1 VIYLFFRVYNKMKK
15 VKTISFAGT
24 LILLLAIGIKL
35 FLNSDKIFKSEI
47 DPYPYAAQS
56 NEPELIIAKLEQD
69 DFLISLLE
77 KKGLSSNE
85 VYGISRAIDKVYPV
99 NLLRPGNEFYLY
111 LQNKKLEHF
120 VFRPN
125 FEKTIFIDVIDGG
138 YNTREVISE
147 YKSQRVGISG
157 EISTSLYI
165 DATKSGIPDRI
176 VDQFTKIYE
185 YSVDFQRDIRPGD
198 KFTMYFDAYKNR
210 KGDIVK
216 TGDLL
221 YTSFSPGDKKS
232 EFWLFSNEKK
242 TENFYD
248 KNGKTAK
255 RRLRATPING
265 ARISSGFGGRKHP
278 ILGYRKM
285 HTGVD
290 FAAPTGTPVLAAGSG
305 TVEYAAWNGA
315 AGKYIRIRHTDGYKT
330 AYFHLS
336 RINVSVG
343 KYVKQDQIIGKVGS
357 TGRSTGP
364 HLHYEVILNGKKINP
379 KRLSQL
385 SGKPLGKAEMNKF
398 NKRREEIEKMRTSD
412 LNSLSNP
419 V

>member
-1 VIYLFFRVYNKMKK
+1 MKK
-15 VKTISFAGT
+15 VKTIFFAGT

-56 NEPELIIAKLEQD
+56 NKPELIIAKLEQD

-419 V
+419 I

>member
-1 VIYLFFRVYNKMKK
+1 MKK

-47 DPYPYAAQS
+47 DPYPYAAQI
-56 NEPELIIAKLEQD
+56 NEPELIIATLEQD

-419 V
+419 I

>member
-1 VIYLFFRVYNKMKK
+1 MKK

-385 SGKPLGKAEMNKF
+385 SGKPLGKAEINKF

-419 V
+419 I

>member
-1 VIYLFFRVYNKMKK
+1 MKK

-99 NLLRPGNEFYLY
+99 NLLSPGNEFYLY

-385 SGKPLGKAEMNKF
+385 SGKPLGKAEINKF

-419 V
+419 I

>member
-1 VIYLFFRVYNKMKK
+1 MKK
-15 VKTISFAGT
+15 VKIISFVVT

-248 KNGKTAK
+248 ENGKTAK

-419 V
+419 I

>member
-1 VIYLFFRVYNKMKK
+1 MKK
-15 VKTISFAGT
+15 VKIISFAGT
-24 LILLLAIGIKL
+24 LILLLVIGIKL
-35 FLNSDKIFKSEI
+35 FLNSDKVFKSEI
-47 DPYPYAAQS
+47 DPFPYAAQS
-56 NEPELIIAKLEQD
+56 NEPELIVAKLEQG

-77 KKGLSSNE
+77 KKGLSPKE

-125 FEKTIFIDVIDGG
+125 FEKTIFIDVIDSS

-248 KNGKTAK
+248 ENGKTAK

-398 NKRREEIEKMRTSD
+398 NKRREEIEKMRASD

-419 V
+419 I

>member
-1 VIYLFFRVYNKMKK
+1 MKK

-412 LNSLSNP
+412 LNSFSNP
-419 V
+419 I

>member
-1 VIYLFFRVYNKMKK
+1 MKK
-15 VKTISFAGT
+15 VKTVSFAGT

-210 KGDIVK
+210 TGDIVK

-419 V
+419 I

>member
-1 VIYLFFRVYNKMKK
+1 MKK
-15 VKTISFAGT
+15 VKAISFAGT

-56 NEPELIIAKLEQD
+56 NKPELIIAKLEQD

-419 V
+419 I

>member
-1 VIYLFFRVYNKMKK
+1 MKK
-15 VKTISFAGT
+15 VKAISFAGT

-56 NEPELIIAKLEQD
+56 NKPELIIAKLEQD

-255 RRLRATPING
+255 RRLRATPINV

-419 V
+419 I

>member
-1 VIYLFFRVYNKMKK
+1 MKK

-336 RINVSVG
+336 RVNVSVG

-419 V
+419 I

>member
-1 VIYLFFRVYNKMKK
+1 MKK
-15 VKTISFAGT
+15 VKTVSFAGT

-248 KNGKTAK
+248 ENGKTAK

-419 V
+419 I

>member
-1 VIYLFFRVYNKMKK
+1 MEK
-15 VKTISFAGT
+15 VKTISFAGA
-24 LILLLAIGIKL
+24 LILLLVIGIKL
-35 FLNSDKIFKSEI
+35 FLNSGKILKSEI
-47 DPYPYAAQS
+47 DPYPYATQS
-56 NEPELIIAKLEQD
+56 NQSELIIAKLEQD

-77 KKGLSSNE
+77 RKGLSSNE
-85 VYGISRAIDKVYPV
+85 VYGVSRAIDKVYPV

-111 LQNKKLEHF
+111 LRNKKLEHF

-125 FEKTIFIDVIDGG
+125 FEKTIFIKAIDGS

-147 YKSQRVGISG
+147 YKSQRVSISG

-198 KFTMYFDAYKNR
+198 KFSMYFNAYKNR
-210 KGDIVK
+210 RGDIVK

-248 KNGKTAK
+248 EKGKTAK

-336 RINVSVG
+336 KINVSAG

-379 KRLSQL
+379 KKLSQL
-385 SGKPLGKAEMNKF
+385 SGKPLGKEEMNKF
-398 NKRREEIEKMRTSD
+398 NKRREEIEKMRASD

-419 V
+419 I

>member
-1 VIYLFFRVYNKMKK
+1 MKK
-15 VKTISFAGT
+15 VKTVSFAGT

-85 VYGISRAIDKVYPV
+85 VYGISKAIDKVYPV
-99 NLLRPGNEFYLY
+99 NLLRPGNEFFLY

-398 NKRREEIEKMRTSD
+398 NKRRQEIEKMRTSD

-419 V
+419 I

>member
-1 VIYLFFRVYNKMKK
+1 MKK
-15 VKTISFAGT
+15 VKTISFAGA
-24 LILLLAIGIKL
+24 LILLLVIGIKV
-35 FLNSDKIFKSEI
+35 FLNPDKVLKSEI
-47 DPYPYAAQS
+47 DPYPYVTQS
-56 NEPELIIAKLEQD
+56 NQPELIIAKLEQD

-77 KKGLSSNE
+77 KKGLTSNE
-85 VYGISRAIDKVYPV
+85 VYGVSRAIDKVYPV

-111 LQNKKLEHF
+111 LRKKKLKYF

-125 FEKTIFIDVIDGG
+125 FEKTIFIDVADGS

-147 YKSQRVGISG
+147 YKSQRVSISG

-198 KFTMYFDAYKNR
+198 KFTMYFNAYKNR
-210 KGDIVK
+210 KGNIVK

-248 KNGKTAK
+248 ENGKTAK

-336 RINVSVG
+336 KINVSAG

-398 NKRREEIEKMRTSD
+398 NKRREEIERMRASD

-419 V
+419 I

>member
-1 VIYLFFRVYNKMKK
+1 MKK
-15 VKTISFAGT
+15 VKTIFFAGT

-330 AYFHLS
+330 AYFHLN

-419 V
+419 I

>member
-1 VIYLFFRVYNKMKK
+1 MKK
-15 VKTISFAGT
+15 VKTISLAGT

-419 V
+419 I

>member
-1 VIYLFFRVYNKMKK
+1 MKK

-85 VYGISRAIDKVYPV
+85 VYGISREIDKVYPV

-419 V
+419 I

>member
-1 VIYLFFRVYNKMKK
+1 MKK

-85 VYGISRAIDKVYPV
+85 VYGISKAIDKVYPV
-99 NLLRPGNEFYLY
+99 NLLRPGNEFFLY

-419 V
+419 I

>member
-1 VIYLFFRVYNKMKK
+1 MKK
-15 VKTISFAGT
+15 VKTISFAGA
-24 LILLLAIGIKL
+24 LILLLFIGIKL

-221 YTSFSPGDKKS
+221 YTSFSPRDKKS

-419 V
+419 I

>member
-1 VIYLFFRVYNKMKK
+1 MKK

-265 ARISSGFGGRKHP
+265 GSNIIWIWRK
-278 ILGYRKM
+278 K
-285 HTGVD
+285 
-290 FAAPTGTPVLAAGSG
+290 AS
-305 TVEYAAWNGA
+305 
-315 AGKYIRIRHTDGYKT
+315 
-330 AYFHLS
+330 YF
-336 RINVSVG
+336 
-343 KYVKQDQIIGKVGS
+343 
-357 TGRSTGP
+357 
-364 HLHYEVILNGKKINP
+364 
-379 KRLSQL
+379 RL
-385 SGKPLGKAEMNKF
+385 
-398 NKRREEIEKMRTSD
+398 
-412 LNSLSNP
+412 
-419 V
+419 

>member
-1 VIYLFFRVYNKMKK
+1 MKK

-210 KGDIVK
+210 KGYIVK

-242 TENFYD
+242 SENFYD
-248 KNGKTAK
+248 ENGKTAK

-278 ILGYRKM
+278 ILGYKKM

-290 FAAPTGTPVLAAGSG
+290 FAAPRGTPVLAAGSG

-419 V
+419 I

>member
-1 VIYLFFRVYNKMKK
+1 MKK

-85 VYGISRAIDKVYPV
+85 VYGISKAIDKVYPV

-221 YTSFSPGDKKS
+221 YTSFSPRDKKS

-419 V
+419 I

>member
-1 VIYLFFRVYNKMKK
+1 MKK

-248 KNGKTAK
+248 ENGKTAK

-412 LNSLSNP
+412 LNSFSNP
-419 V
+419 I

>member
-1 VIYLFFRVYNKMKK
+1 MKK

-138 YNTREVISE
+138 YDTREVISE

-419 V
+419 I

>member
-1 VIYLFFRVYNKMKK
+1 MKK

-147 YKSQRVGISG
+147 YKSQKVGISG

-248 KNGKTAK
+248 ENGKTAK

-412 LNSLSNP
+412 LNSFSNP
-419 V
+419 I

>member
-1 VIYLFFRVYNKMKK
+1 MKK

-120 VFRPN
+120 DFRPN

-419 V
+419 I

>member
-1 VIYLFFRVYNKMKK
+1 
-15 VKTISFAGT
+15 
-24 LILLLAIGIKL
+24 
-35 FLNSDKIFKSEI
+35 SDKIFKSEI

-248 KNGKTAK
+248 ENGKTAK

-419 V
+419 I

>member
-1 VIYLFFRVYNKMKK
+1 MKK

-47 DPYPYAAQS
+47 DPYPYAAQN

-221 YTSFSPGDKKS
+221 YTSFSPETKIGILVIFERK
-232 EFWLFSNEKK
+232 
-242 TENFYD
+242 ENRKF
-248 KNGKTAK
+248 
-255 RRLRATPING
+255 LR
-265 ARISSGFGGRKHP
+265 
-278 ILGYRKM
+278 
-285 HTGVD
+285 
-290 FAAPTGTPVLAAGSG
+290 
-305 TVEYAAWNGA
+305 
-315 AGKYIRIRHTDGYKT
+315 
-330 AYFHLS
+330 
-336 RINVSVG
+336 
-343 KYVKQDQIIGKVGS
+343 
-357 TGRSTGP
+357 
-364 HLHYEVILNGKKINP
+364 
-379 KRLSQL
+379 
-385 SGKPLGKAEMNKF
+385 
-398 NKRREEIEKMRTSD
+398 
-412 LNSLSNP
+412 
-419 V
+419 

>member
-1 VIYLFFRVYNKMKK
+1 MKK

-35 FLNSDKIFKSEI
+35 FLSSDRIFKSEI

-419 V
+419 I

>member
-1 VIYLFFRVYNKMKK
+1 MKK

-364 HLHYEVILNGKKINP
+364 HLHYEVTLNGKKINP

-419 V
+419 I

>member
-1 VIYLFFRVYNKMKK
+1 MKK
-15 VKTISFAGT
+15 VKTVSFAGT

-99 NLLRPGNEFYLY
+99 NLLRPGNEFFLY

-398 NKRREEIEKMRTSD
+398 NKRRQEIEKMRTSD

-419 V
+419 I

>member
-1 VIYLFFRVYNKMKK
+1 MKK

-99 NLLRPGNEFYLY
+99 NLLKPGNEFYLY

-221 YTSFSPGDKKS
+221 YTSFSPRDKKS

-419 V
+419 I

>member
-1 VIYLFFRVYNKMKK
+1 MKK

-221 YTSFSPGDKKS
+221 YTSFSPRDKKS

-398 NKRREEIEKMRTSD
+398 NKRRQEIEKMRTSD

-419 V
+419 I

>member
-1 VIYLFFRVYNKMKK
+1 MKK

-330 AYFHLS
+330 AYFHLN

-419 V
+419 I

>member
-1 VIYLFFRVYNKMKK
+1 MKK

-242 TENFYD
+242 SENFYD
-248 KNGKTAK
+248 ENGKTAK
-255 RRLRATPING
+255 RRLRATPIKG

-419 V
+419 I

>member
-1 VIYLFFRVYNKMKK
+1 MKK

-278 ILGYRKM
+278 ILGYKKM

-419 V
+419 I